1 MNILEISSDG
11 SELYIGGSNVQK
23 VKNSGKE
30 TKQSQLQVVLGRI
43 KDNTDYSIRD
53 LRLLEDGR
61 ILVHQAGSNNII
73 VYDKNMK
80 VVKEMKGSNEKYD
93 CMM

>member
-80 VVKEMKGSNEKYD
+80 VVKEMKGFNEKYD